1 MDRVIVENYI
11 NASSLSPS
19 FALSLASSAKE
30 CYKAEES
37 FAFLLNCQS
46 LK

>member
-19 FALSLASSAKE
+19 FTLSLPSSAKE
-30 CYKAEES
+30 CYKVEES
-37 FAFLLNCQS
+37 FSFLLNCPL